1 MRSEELKQLQR
12 VAWSAAAAPWSRW
25 WPVFEASAQSVNER
39 LVELAGVEPGARV
52 LDIASG
58 LGEPACTAARVA
70 GGAGAVVGVDFA
82 PDMVARATARAKRL
96 GLAQVRFVEQDAERL
111 QLGERFDVV
120 LSRWGFML
128 MPDPVA
134 ALRAVRAH
142 VAPGA
147 PLALSW
153 WAEPA
158 RVPFIAL
165 PMQVC
170 HELHG
175 TPLSAEDLPG
185 PMRFG
190 RPGAMEER
198 LAAAGW
204 SVEHVEEAVVAMRYA
219 SVEEFLAFEG
229 EMSSTLQKLVRER
242 GEAARTQVLA
252 ELERRARPS
261 AGLDGA
267 LLLPSTVRIALAR
280 A

>member
-1 MRSEELKQLQR
+1 MEPEQFKQLQR
-12 VAWSAAAAPWSRW
+12 AAWSAAATPWSRW
-25 WPVFEASAQSVNER
+25 WRVFEAAAQPVNER
-39 LVELAGVEPGARV
+39 LVELAGVRAGMRV
-52 LDIASG
+52 LDIACG
-58 LGEPACTAARVA
+58 LGEPSFTAARVV
-70 GGAGAVVGVDFA
+70 GAQGAVTGVDFA
-82 PDMVARATARAKRL
+82 PDMVARAAARAGEL
-96 GLAQVRFVEQDAERL
+96 GLSHVRFVEQDAERL
-111 QLGERFDVV
+111 ALDARFDAA

-142 VAPGA
+142 LPAGA

-170 HELHG
+170 HDLYA

-190 RPGAMEER
+190 RVGAMEER

-204 SVEHVEEAVVAMRYA
+204 SVERVEELAVPMRYA
-219 SVEEFLAFEG
+219 SVEEFLAFES
-229 EMSSTLQKLVRER
+229 EMSSTLQKLVQQH
-242 GEAARTQVLA
+242 GEDARTRVLA
-252 ELERRARPS
+252 ELERRARPL
-261 AGLDGA
+261 ADAQGG
-267 LLLPSTVRIALAR
+267 LLLPSMVRLALAR